1 MWTLQLTNLPILAT
15 FVAWSAITRFRRFPL
30 LESGCGSMTPVDPI
44 GIRCNVRLFET
55 TLSDAALAEIVRL
68 G

>member
-1 MWTLQLTNLPILAT
+1 MTFTLAT
-15 FVAWSAITRFRRFPL
+15 FVAWSTITRIRRFLL
-30 LESGCGSMTPVDPI
+30 LESGCGPMTPLLTRFPEDPI
-44 GIRCNVRLFET
+44 GIHCNVSLFET